1 LEVVLVKYF
10 VLNHE
15 KQLQSV
21 CGCLTVSLLKILLI
35 KEGVIS

>member
-15 KQLQSV
+15 KQFQSV
-21 CGCLTVSLLKILLI
+21 CSCLIVSLLKMLLI
-35 KEGVIS
+35 KEGKIL